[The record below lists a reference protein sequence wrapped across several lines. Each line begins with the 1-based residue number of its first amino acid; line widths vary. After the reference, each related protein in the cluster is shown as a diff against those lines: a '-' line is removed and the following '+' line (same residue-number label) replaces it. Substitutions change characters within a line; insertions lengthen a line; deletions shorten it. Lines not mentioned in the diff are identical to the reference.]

1 MSIGIVEISIL
12 LAGLIIVAGTIV
24 PAIGQARSVVS
35 AMEGIAR
42 QPEAAGPIG
51 NNLIIG
57 LAFIESMSIYVL
69 VIALI
74 LIFADPFTQDL
85 KKVSAAKAEV
95 EIMELQLRQA
105 ELQRQ
110 LEQLAPAK

>member
-1 MSIGIVEISIL
+1 MNVGIVEISIL
-12 LAGLIIVAGTIV
+12 LAALMIVVGTIV
-24 PAIGQARSVVS
+24 PAIGQMRSVVS

-57 LAFIESMSIYVL
+57 LAFIESLSIYVL

-74 LIFADPFTQDL
+74 LIFADPYTQDI
-85 KKVSAAKAEV
+85 KKVSAAKAQVEV
-95 EIMELQLRQA
+95 LELQVRQA

-110 LEQLAPAK
+110 LDQLAPAQ